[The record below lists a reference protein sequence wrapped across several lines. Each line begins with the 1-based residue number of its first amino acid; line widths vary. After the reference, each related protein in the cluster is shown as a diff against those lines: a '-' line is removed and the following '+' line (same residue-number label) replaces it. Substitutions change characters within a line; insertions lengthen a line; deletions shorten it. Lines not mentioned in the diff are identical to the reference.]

1 MVYGK
6 KLALS
11 IHNKL
16 MVCKQILQPV
26 WTYGIQLWGCTEHY
40 NAYIIQRIQNK
51 VLRNIVD
58 APRYIRNADLRR
70 DLQMEMVTSEIGK
83 FSKKHE
89 ERHHHFNVEALQLL
103 DDAELVSKLKRK
115 KTSELV

>member
-1 MVYGK
+1 
-6 KLALS
+6 
-11 IHNKL
+11 
-16 MVCKQILQPV
+16 
-26 WTYGIQLWGCTEHY
+26 
-40 NAYIIQRIQNK
+40 
-51 VLRNIVD
+51 
-58 APRYIRNADLRR
+58 
-70 DLQMEMVTSEIGK
+70 MEMVTSEIGK